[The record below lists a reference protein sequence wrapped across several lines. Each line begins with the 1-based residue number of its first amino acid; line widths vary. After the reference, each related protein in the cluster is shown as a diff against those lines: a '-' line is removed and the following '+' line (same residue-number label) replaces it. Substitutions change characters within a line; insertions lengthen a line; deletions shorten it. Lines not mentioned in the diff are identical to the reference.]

1 MNLFPD
7 KEISRNYKTKENEVA
22 TYVKSLEIEK
32 EYLTSFDK
40 RVPEGCSSRRP
51 DIMVECVTHVVVIE
65 IDENQHR
72 SHENICENK
81 RAMQIF
87 QDIGG
92 NRPIVF
98 IRFNPDGYK
107 DSQGT
112 KHPSCFKF
120 HKTLCVPIIV
130 DKAVWSHRLEL
141 LKTRIMHHLSYVPS
155 SEVTIENLFYDG
167 FA

>member
-1 MNLFPD
+1 M
-7 KEISRNYKTKENEVA
+7 
-22 TYVKSLEIEK
+22 KSEGI
-32 EYLTSFDK
+32 YSF
-40 RVPEGCSSRRP
+40 RCSGDLDLPPSTGLRY
-51 DIMVECVTHVVVIE
+51 ESTT
-65 IDENQHR
+65 
-72 SHENICENK
+72 
-81 RAMQIF
+81 
-87 QDIGG
+87 DIGG

-130 DKAVWSHRLEL
+130 DKAAWSNRLEL
-141 LKTRIMHHLSYVPS
+141 LKARIMHHLSYVPN

-167 FA
+167 FV